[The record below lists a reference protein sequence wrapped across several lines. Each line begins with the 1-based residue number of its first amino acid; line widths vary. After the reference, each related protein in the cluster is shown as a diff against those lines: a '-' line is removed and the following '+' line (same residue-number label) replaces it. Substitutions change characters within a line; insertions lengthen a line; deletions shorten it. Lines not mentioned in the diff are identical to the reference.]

1 MSLSIGVHKALLF
14 QEALYQGMAS
24 AVPEKGENGL
34 GFSPCGPRKD
44 SVAKAFGH
52 RCVGARLKPCPDT
65 KPAAWSRLPCRTP
78 IVALRIVAL
87 LVAAGAL
94 CAQSSNPEQLFRDA
108 VAAQQRGDDALAVR
122 KYQELLKRYPDSLEV
137 RANLGAALAKLN
149 RFDEAIEQYR
159 AVLAKKENAGLR
171 LNLALAYYK
180 KGAWRE
186 AAQQLDTLRAA
197 QPGDARVAT
206 LLAECYAG
214 LGQDEKAIAILKPV
228 EAAHPGDLAVAW
240 LLGSA
245 LIRAG
250 HRREGLDRVDR
261 VAREGNRPEAYLLAG
276 RTALQM
282 NEFER
287 ARDYAA
293 AAVRLNPRLPGADTL
308 LGTVLSYL
316 GDTEG
321 AAAALR
327 KAVEADPKDFEAQ
340 LGLGAV
346 LHTDR
351 DLDGARQHLQRALQL
366 KPDSTVARY
375 EWARLERT
383 EGHAEA
389 AVQDFE
395 KVVRADPTWAQP
407 HVELAALYFRL
418 NRQQD
423 GERERAIFDRLTA
436 EQQKQ

>member
-1 MSLSIGVHKALLF
+1 M
-14 QEALYQGMAS
+14 
-24 AVPEKGENGL
+24 
-34 GFSPCGPRKD
+34 
-44 SVAKAFGH
+44 
-52 RCVGARLKPCPDT
+52 
-65 KPAAWSRLPCRTP
+65 
-78 IVALRIVAL
+78 RILAL

-94 CAQSSNPEQLFRDA
+94 CAQSSSPEQLFRDA

-122 KYQELLKRYPDSLEV
+122 EYQELLKRYPDSLEV

-149 RFDEAIEQYR
+149 RYDEAIEQYR
-159 AVLAKKENAGLR
+159 VVLAKKDNAGLR

-180 KGAWRE
+180 KGAWRD
-186 AAQQLDTLRAA
+186 AAQQLEPLRAA
-197 QPGDARVAT
+197 QPDDARLAT

-214 LGQDEKAIAILKPV
+214 LGLDEKAIAVLKPV
-228 EAAHPGDLAVAW
+228 EAAHPDDLAVAW

-276 RTALQM
+276 RTALKM

-293 AAVRLNPRLPGADTL
+293 AAARLNPRLPGVDTL
-308 LGTVLSYL
+308 RGTVLSYL
-316 GDTEG
+316 GDTDG

-327 KAVEADPKDFEAQ
+327 KAVEADPKDFEAHLA
-340 LGLGAV
+340 LGSV
-346 LHTDR
+346 LYTNR
-351 DLDGARQHLQRALQL
+351 DLDGARQHLLRALQL
-366 KPDSTVARY
+366 KPGDTVARY

-383 EGHAEA
+383 EGHVEA

-395 KVVRADPTWAQP
+395 KVVRGDPAWAQP

-418 NRQQD
+418 NRQED
-423 GERERAIFDRLTA
+423 GEKERAIFDRLTA